1 MWSHLLLKMCLAI
14 NLEDKAQDIEG
25 SKGWRFAFEEED
37 WNKKYRG
44 LVILTPSR
52 WATCLRRKSLE
63 TVKRGYPKCFRTV
76 DVSAIYGAIG
86 LSANYLAEASLSIK
100 REAHSGSDSD
110 SLLNLCQIWEKRCKA
125 CDNCKK
131 DDCGQCQTCVQA
143 RGSAKTK
150 SCLRRVR
157 LKALH
162 ALIFRIR
169 RVLNSVKPLLLVLLP
184 PFREE
189 QSSEG

>member
-1 MWSHLLLKMCLAI
+1 MCLAI
-14 NLEDKAQDIEG
+14 NLEDKAQPIEG
-25 SKGWRFAFEEED
+25 SNGWRFAFLEED
-37 WNKKYRG
+37 KNKKYRG

-52 WATCLRRKSLE
+52 WAKCVRAKSLE
-63 TVKRGYPKCFRTV
+63 AVKRARPKYFRNL
-76 DVSAIYGAIG
+76 DVSAMYGAIG

-100 REAHSGSDSD
+100 GEAHVGRDAD
-110 SLLNLCQIWEKRCKA
+110 SLLNLCQIWEKRCKT

-131 DDCGQCQTCVQA
+131 DDCGQCQICVQA

-157 LKALH
+157 LKAFH
-162 ALIFRIR
+162 ALICRMP
-169 RVLNSVKPLLLVLLP
+169 RVLNSVKSLLLVLLP